1 MFFQLSLG
9 EHFFQIRIM
18 TKKFPCALL
27 INDIHASKDNI
38 AEFRKN
44 WDEALELCK
53 QNDVQYLIV
62 GGDMWLSRSAQTL
75 DVLMA
80 VRWAILKATKQFNL
94 YVIIAEGNHCK
105 VNLENTE
112 GYSHVFSDYENVEV
126 INDFTEVDLSDGV
139 SLWVMSYF
147 PESGSFIDRLNGLKQ
162 NCHIDNEK
170 KNVLYIHEG
179 IRGGLSTPSDDEL
192 PANIFS
198 GFDSVLVGHYHNRK
212 QIPGTN
218 IEYIG
223 ASRQHNFGEDEE
235 KGYTILYSD
244 GSTKFV
250 KNEVNQRYAVIEV
263 NVSDIN
269 DSFIKML
276 AKIKADSR
284 YKVKVRVKCD
294 SAQASS
300 VNKQTLAEA
309 GANKIELVTEQT
321 EVVHVDHQS
330 ITQKFDKSGIKE
342 EYANFCVQKSIDNQ
356 LGLHYL
362 EKLN

>member
-1 MFFQLSLG
+1 MS
-9 EHFFQIRIM
+9 
-18 TKKFPCALL
+18 KKFPCALL

-53 QNDVQYLIV
+53 QNKVQYLIV

-80 VRWAILKATKQFNL
+80 VRWAILKATKQFGL
-94 YVIIAEGNHCK
+94 YLIIAEGNHCK
-105 VNLENTE
+105 VNLENIE

-126 INDFTEVDLSDGV
+126 INDFTEVTLADEV

-147 PESGSFIDRLNGLKQ
+147 PENGSFIDKLDVIKSCCRA
-162 NCHIDNEK
+162 K
-170 KNVLYIHEG
+170 KNVLYIHQG
-179 IRGGLSTPSDDEL
+179 IRGGLAAPSDDEL
-192 PANIFS
+192 PAHIFNE
-198 GFDSVLVGHYHNRK
+198 FDSVLVGHYHNRK
-212 QIPGTN
+212 QIHGTN

-223 ASRQHNFGEDEE
+223 SSRQHNFGEDEE

-244 GSTKFV
+244 GSTQFI
-250 KNEVNQRYAVIEV
+250 KNEVNQRYKVIEV
-263 NVSDIN
+263 DVADMDDDFMNL
-269 DSFIKML
+269 L
-276 AKIKADSR
+276 AEIKADSR
-284 YKVKVRVKCD
+284 YKVKVRVNCK
-294 SAQASS
+294 SAQSS
-300 VNKQTLAEA
+300 AINKQKLAEA

-321 EVVHVDHQS
+321 EVMRTDHKS
-330 ITQKFDKSGIKE
+330 LTQKFDKSGIKE
-342 EYANFCVQKSIDNQ
+342 EYTNFCVQKSIDNQ

>member
-1 MFFQLSLG
+1 MS
-9 EHFFQIRIM
+9 
-18 TKKFPCALL
+18 KKSPCALL

-44 WDEALELCK
+44 WNEALQLCK
-53 QNDVQYLIV
+53 QNEIQYLIV

-80 VRWAILKATKQFNL
+80 VRWAILEATKQYGL

-105 VNLENTE
+105 VNLENME

-126 INDFTEVDLSDGV
+126 INDFTEIDLSDEL
-139 SLWVMSYF
+139 SLYVMSYF
-147 PESGSFIDRLNGLKQ
+147 PESGSFIEKLDSLQQEYN
-162 NCHIDNEK
+162 IDSQK

-179 IRGGLSTPSDDEL
+179 IRGGLATPSDDEL
-192 PANIFS
+192 PANIFK

-212 QIPGTN
+212 QIPGTQ

-223 ASRQHNFGEDEE
+223 SSRQHNFGEDEE
-235 KGYTILYSD
+235 KGYTILYTD

-250 KNEVNQRYAVIEV
+250 KNEVNQRYRVIEV
-263 NVSDIN
+263 DVADM
-269 DSFIKML
+269 DDDFMEML
-276 AKIKADSR
+276 AKVKADSR
-284 YKVKVRVKCD
+284 YKVKVRVKCN
-294 SAQASS
+294 SAQSSS
-300 VNKQTLAEA
+300 VNKQQLAEA

-321 EVVHVDHQS
+321 EVMHTDHQS

-342 EYANFCVQKSIDNQ
+342 EYTNFCTQKSIDNQ

-362 EKLN
+362 DKLK

>member
-1 MFFQLSLG
+1 M
-9 EHFFQIRIM
+9 EDKIP
-18 TKKFPCALL
+18 FPCALL
-27 INDIHASKDNI
+27 MNDPHASKDNI
-38 AEFRKN
+38 AEFLKN
-44 WDEALELCK
+44 WNEALEICK
-53 QNDVQYLIV
+53 DNDIQYLVV

-75 DVLMA
+75 STLMA
-80 VRWAILKATKQFNL
+80 VRKAILLATKVYGL

-105 VNLENTE
+105 VDQEAIE
-112 GYSHVFSDYENVEV
+112 GYSHVFSDYESVETV
-126 INDFTEVDLSDGV
+126 DSFTEIDLTDSV

-147 PESGSFIDRLNGLKQ
+147 PENGSFIKRLQDFQESCCINRA
-162 NCHIDNEK
+162 K
-170 KNVLYIHEG
+170 KNILYIHEG
-179 IRGGLSTPSDDEL
+179 IRGGLATPSDDEL
-192 PANIFS
+192 PANLFS
-198 GFDSVLVGHYHNRK
+198 AFDATLVGHYHNRK

-250 KNEVNQRYAVIEV
+250 KNEVNIRYKVIEV
-263 NVSDIN
+263 DLA
-269 DSFIKML
+269 DMDEEFLAML
-276 AKIKADSR
+276 SKIKSDSR

-294 SAQASS
+294 SAQSNS
-300 VNKQTLAEA
+300 VNKQKLAEY

-321 EVVHVDHQS
+321 VVMHTDHKS

-342 EYANFCVQKSIDNQ
+342 EYTNFCSQKSIDNQ